1 MAEPEAEP
9 EAEAEAEPGAEPPV
23 CPMLRIIMQSNQ
35 LPLLDQ
41 AEGSGDPRRL
51 YLERPPLNR
60 PRSAPLESA
69 WLDRLLSPLE
79 RALARVS
86 QLERENDRLERE
98 SAQFQQH
105 RRHLAAGAASFAER
119 TASLDERE
127 KEVGERERKMIQVG
141 GKLNDWLEQ
150 GLLLMPQDF
159 RGILVDEEQ

>member
-1 MAEPEAEP
+1 MAEPEALP
-9 EAEAEAEPGAEPPV
+9 PGEAEPPV
-23 CPMLRIIMQSNQ
+23 RPMLHFIMQSNQ

-60 PRSAPLESA
+60 PSFAPLESA

-98 SAQFQQH
+98 SAQFQEISKI
-105 RRHLAAGAASFAER
+105 RLEACLKNAASFAER